1 MIKEHWWNDT
11 GKRPEIDKLCER
23 VPHYYNEVNKQQDAK
38 NFSLINHFN
47 SALLQ
52 LKCQNTINYNLSL
65 KFIVPKAVYTV
76 KKCS

>member
-38 NFSLINHFN
+38 
-47 SALLQ
+47 
-52 LKCQNTINYNLSL
+52 
-65 KFIVPKAVYTV
+65 KFFAY
-76 KKCS
+76 